1 MAKPIQSFEAFWPH
15 YLREHSKPSTR
26 AIHVIGT
33 ILAMT
38 MLAAALFTR
47 SPYGLLL
54 VPVLGYGAAWVSHF
68 FIEKNRPAT
77 FTYPLWSLLADFKLC
92 AMTLTFQI
100 GPELTR
106 AGVGSATAQASSHP

>member
-1 MAKPIQSFEAFWPH
+1 MAKPIQSFEAFWPY

-33 ILAMT
+33 VLAMT
-38 MLAAALFTR
+38 TLATALFTGNL
-47 SPYGLLL
+47 YALLL
-54 VPVLGYGAAWVSHF
+54 VPVVGYGAAWVSHF

-100 GPELTR
+100 GPELMR
-106 AGVGSATAQASSHP
+106 AGVGGRTEQASSHP